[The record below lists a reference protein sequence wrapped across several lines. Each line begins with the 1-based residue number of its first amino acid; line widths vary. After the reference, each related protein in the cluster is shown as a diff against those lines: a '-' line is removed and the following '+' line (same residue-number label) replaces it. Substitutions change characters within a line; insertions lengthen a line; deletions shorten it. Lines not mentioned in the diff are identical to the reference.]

1 MSGSG
6 IFVSQIL
13 KDLVCSR
20 PLDYGCLECAKRHQ
34 KIWIKKRG
42 GTFCPAILAKTNDVL
57 KLLKAAL
64 EKTPTKSLTVG
75 NLVENIMKPVVK
87 ETLDSYKS
95 LDCSK

>member
-1 MSGSG
+1 
-6 IFVSQIL
+6 
-13 KDLVCSR
+13 
-20 PLDYGCLECAKRHQ
+20 LECAKKHQ

-75 NLVENIMKPVVK
+75 NLVENIMKPVKEVK
-87 ETLDSYKS
+87 KTPDLYKS

>member
-1 MSGSG
+1 MCKKASEN
-6 IFVSQIL
+6 
-13 KDLVCSR
+13 
-20 PLDYGCLECAKRHQ
+20 LDQEKRRY
-34 KIWIKKRG
+34 I
-42 GTFCPAILAKTNDVL
+42 
-57 KLLKAAL
+57 LLKAAL